1 MFDKRKRWFINIV
14 LAIAVISF
22 AGIAIA
28 LPFTTFFQE
37 QQSNAS
43 QDTPAPSAN
52 SPSTAD
58 LEAQARGYELVLERE
73 PDNETALIG
82 LLQSRILLQD
92 LEGAIAP
99 LETLAELRPERTE
112 YTVLLGQARQQMGD
126 RDGAAQ
132 AYRSVLSTHP
142 GNMNALQGLVSL
154 MLQQARPEAAIGLLQ
169 DTLQNADEL
178 NNLQPGSV
186 DIPAVQLLLG
196 QVYVEQG
203 RDDEAIAIYDEAI
216 GTNPD
221 DYRPILSKALVLQ
234 AQGRD
239 DEAEPLFTS
248 AAALAPTNYR
258 DEINRLA
265 AGAPADADADA
276 LPEAADSEAESG
288 LGLEFDDVEGE
299 QATDGEGAVEGEEAA
314 TPEPADGAE

>member
-14 LAIAVISF
+14 LAIAVLSF

-28 LPFTTFFQE
+28 LPFTAVFQE
-37 QQSNAS
+37 QQSNTS
-43 QDTPAPSAN
+43 QDTAASSAS

-73 PDNETALIG
+73 PDNETALLR
-82 LLQSRILLQD
+82 LLETRILLQD

-112 YTVLLGQARQQMGD
+112 YTVLLGQARQQIGD
-126 RDGAAQ
+126 REGAAQ

-142 GNMNALQGLVSL
+142 GDVNALQGMVSL
-154 MLQQARPEAAIGLLQ
+154 LLYEGRPEAAIGLLQ
-169 DTLQNADEL
+169 DTLNNADEL

-203 RDDEAIAIYDEAI
+203 RDDEAIAVYDEAI
-216 GTNPD
+216 DTNPD

-248 AAALAPTNYR
+248 AAALAPTSYR

-265 AGAPADADADA
+265 AGEPAADAADA
-276 LPEAADSEAESG
+276 LPDADEAQPEAD
-288 LGLEFDDVEGE
+288 LGLDLDNGAGE
-299 QATDGEGAVEGEEAA
+299 EEAA
-314 TPEPADGAE
+314 PPEASGDGE